1 MPQGA
6 KERKTKM
13 KTEEQRKRMREV
25 YQMPYEEAPELSQRL
40 SLELTY
46 IQLYKKLHD
55 EVDIAKVHAV
65 KESTLIRAIEIV
77 KLQVKLAESPHWLT
91 VPEL

>member
-1 MPQGA
+1 MQRQE
-6 KERKTKM
+6 ERK
-13 KTEEQRKRMREV
+13 RIREV
-25 YQMPYEEAPELSQRL
+25 YQMPYEEAPELSQKL
-40 SLELTY
+40 ALELTY

-65 KESTLIRAIEIV
+65 KESTLIRAVEIV